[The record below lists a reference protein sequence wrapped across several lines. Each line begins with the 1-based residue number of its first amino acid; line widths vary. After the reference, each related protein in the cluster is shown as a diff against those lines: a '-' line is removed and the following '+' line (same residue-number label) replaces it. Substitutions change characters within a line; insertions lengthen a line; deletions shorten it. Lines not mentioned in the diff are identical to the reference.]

1 MAGITIRPAIEAEL
15 FAEKLYRY
23 IRETVLEYDARIYHG
38 ELINIDELTRRTRT
52 RILDAFIDYINE
64 IEKDNNMPN
73 SVSYSDES
81 TITKV
86 YTALAG
92 NGEMSFPD
100 ALAVVNRLHSAGI
113 LFREKAEEQT
123 RGPRKKNADGTDT
136 SDPEDQSVEGT
147 KQDAPVVDPPV
158 QQ

>member
-1 MAGITIRPAIEAEL
+1 MAEFEIPGFIDNLYLHIRGTI
-15 FAEKLYRY
+15 
-23 IRETVLEYDARIYHG
+23 LEYDARMYRG
-38 ELINIDELTRRTRT
+38 ELINIDELTRRTRA
-52 RILDAFIDYINE
+52 RILQEFRHHNT
-64 IEKDNNMPN
+64 EKDNDMPN

-86 YTALAG
+86 YTALAS

-100 ALAVVNRLHSAGI
+100 ALAVVNRLQNAGI

-123 RGPRKKNADGTDT
+123 RGPRKKNADGTET